1 METLPERPPAFK
13 HPRLTVT
20 SANHGPTANP
30 IRDRAQRGA
39 ERTSTEP
46 ADTEWLA
53 PRRSRRPKGLPDP
66 SAMPPEARMESEDA
80 GWQAHRRARRLQ
92 SLPNPAAW
100 PPCNRLVGLLKEV
113 VEEDSA
119 FLQEYP
125 KLPSQFQKFP
135 VVSKTKRR
143 PAVRT

>member
-39 ERTSTEP
+39 
-46 ADTEWLA
+46 
-53 PRRSRRPKGLPDP
+53 KGLPDP